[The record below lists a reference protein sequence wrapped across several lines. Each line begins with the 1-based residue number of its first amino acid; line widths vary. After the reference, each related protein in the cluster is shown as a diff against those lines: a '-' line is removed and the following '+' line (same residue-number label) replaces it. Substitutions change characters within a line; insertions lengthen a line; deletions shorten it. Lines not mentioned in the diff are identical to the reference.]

1 MSLDRIDFEILT
13 SLQKDA
19 RLSNKELAIQVGIA
33 PSTCFERVKRLRK
46 TRALRGF
53 HATVDPAALGIGLHA
68 LISVRLGRHSREV
81 LAAFWAHAEALDE
94 VIAIYHLAGATDFLF
109 HVAVPDVEALR
120 CLALDAFTSRA
131 EVEHLDTALVFDHRV
146 KSTLPNYAQPD

>member
-1 MSLDRIDFEILT
+1 MTLDRIDFEILT

-19 RLSNKELAIQVGIA
+19 RLSNKELATQVGIA

-46 TRALRGF
+46 TGALRGF
-53 HATVDPAALGIGLHA
+53 HAAVDPSALGIGLHA

-81 LAAFWAHAEALDE
+81 LADFWAHAEALPE

-131 EVEHLDTALVFDHRV
+131 EVEHLDTALVFDHRI
-146 KSTLPNYAQPD
+146 KGALPNYAQPS